1 MLLAARVLEELS
13 LLAPSF
19 IGFCSISGG
28 NTKEMANRYGLRFVS
43 NQDVIIGEAPRRY
56 ALALLDLAEESKSLK
71 TVEKDV
77 AIIKA
82 LFEDNAD
89 LRRMAESPVFPVA
102 EKVSALTAIAAK
114 AKVSKLTSQFIG
126 TAAQN
131 RRAEEIPAMI
141 SAFEDLLARRRG
153 SQTAHV
159 TSAAKLTGAQL
170 TKLKAE
176 LKKSLGRTVDIETD
190 IDPDLLGGFVV
201 RIGSRLYDSSLKTQI
216 EDLKLALKEA

>member
-1 MLLAARVLEELS
+1 MQ
-13 LLAPSF
+13 
-19 IGFCSISGG
+19 
-28 NTKEMANRYGLRFVS
+28 KETPRRYGLRFVS

-71 TVEKDV
+71 TVEKDLV
-77 AIIKA
+77 KVKS
-82 LFEDNAD
+82 LFVDSDD
-89 LRRMAESPVFPVA
+89 LRRMAESPVVA
-102 EKVSALTAIAAK
+102 IDDKVSALGAIAKHVK
-114 AKVSKLTSQFIG
+114 AGALVSQFLG

-131 RRAEEIPAMI
+131 RRAHEIPSMI
-141 SAFEDLLARRRG
+141 SAFQDLLARRRG
-153 SQTAHV
+153 TQTAYV
-159 TSAAKLTGAQL
+159 TSAAKLTAAQI